1 MKSIDAVT
9 KHLNALDGAPK
20 VLQDEWWSNAMNVFF
35 NPAFVAA
42 ASFPLGI
49 LAGLMGAKAM
59 LGEPIGWLYWMTAGA
74 YVFLGITSRILAHKL
89 VGGVCAHASQWD
101 QIVAQSEAIVAL
113 NPAHSDIIASIVQLM
128 GDERVSYKWAT
139 QLNNL
144 LSKWVESEKTN
155 KVRQNQLERI
165 EVLKNGATEA
175 KNDNT
180 ADKVNE
186 VQVLECPVK
195 ISKRRINL

>member
-1 MKSIDAVT
+1 MKPIDAVT

-20 VLQDEWWSNAMNVFF
+20 VLQDEWWSNAMDVFF
-35 NPAFVAA
+35 NPAFVVLITI
-42 ASFPLGI
+42 PLGS
-49 LAGLMGAKAM
+49 LVGWMGAKAL
-59 LGEPIGWLYWMTAGA
+59 LGDPIGWLLWMTAGA

-89 VGGVCAHASQWD
+89 VGGVGAHASQWD

-113 NPAHSDIIASIVQLM
+113 NPAHSDMIASVVQLM
-128 GDERVSYKWAT
+128 GDERVSYKWAK
-139 QLNNL
+139 QLNIL
-144 LSKWVESEKTN
+144 LSKWVESEKSN

-165 EVLKNGATEA
+165 EVLKSGATEA

-180 ADKVNE
+180 ADTVNE